1 MSLAH
6 PDLEFDMTDLA
17 GPSQVSDP
25 VPSRL
30 VDISPFPCLPYL
42 LVSQLVV
49 LIGGKFESVLPKA
62 SPNLD

>member
-17 GPSQVSDP
+17 RPSQVSDP
-25 VPSRL
+25 VPSCL

-62 SPNLD
+62 FPKLD